1 MFDKVA
7 QIFVYNGGNMKSK
20 YNTGEPIDINELT
33 EEERKLAFHEW
44 AEGSEALEQLL
55 NEGYQKGFLSHAC
68 CGGDTG
74 RPYICYNLDNDYSR
88 KMAMA
93 VAEKLVNSDLDCKV
107 DFTSDFV
114 YTEEEYKDI
123 REHLLKTFPE
133 DFSKENM
140 PDSRCITEMNVQ
152 TKMENR
158 EEVFGAMSK
167 SIREAEL
174 DKVKLPQSEA
184 DIPKK
189 EFKKIKEEVQ
199 DDITTKSEDKFIADL
214 KSKTYTQKEITR
226 NDVKAMESPAV
237 EEPIAQVPITQGPEI
252 I

>member
-1 MFDKVA
+1 
-7 QIFVYNGGNMKSK
+7 MKSK
-20 YNTGEPIDINELT
+20 YNTGEPIDISKLT
-33 EEERKLAFHEW
+33 EEERRLAFHEW

-74 RPYICYNLDNDYSR
+74 RPYICYNLNNEHSR

-107 DFTSDFV
+107 DFTNDFY
-114 YTEEEYKDI
+114 YTEEEYKEMRD
-123 REHLLKTFPE
+123 HLLKTFPE

-140 PDSRCITEMNVQ
+140 PDSRGITELNVQ

-189 EFKKIKEEVQ
+189 EFKKAREEVQ
-199 DDITTKSEDKFIADL
+199 SDRTTKSENKFVSDL
-214 KSKTYTQKEITR
+214 QSQTYTPEEIAR
-226 NDVKAMESPAV
+226 NDAKAMETPAV
-237 EEPIAQVPITQGPEI
+237 EQPVIQAPVTQGPEMVI
-252 I
+252 

>member
-1 MFDKVA
+1 
-7 QIFVYNGGNMKSK
+7 MKSK
-20 YNTGEPIDINELT
+20 YNTGEPIDISKLT
-33 EEERKLAFHEW
+33 EEERRLAFHEW

-74 RPYICYNLDNDYSR
+74 RPYICYNLNNEHSR

-107 DFTSDFV
+107 DFTNDFY
-114 YTEEEYKDI
+114 YTEEEYKEMRD
-123 REHLLKTFPE
+123 HLLKTFPE

-140 PDSRCITEMNVQ
+140 PDSRGITELNVQ

-189 EFKKIKEEVQ
+189 EFKKSREEVQ
-199 DDITTKSEDKFIADL
+199 SDRTTKSENKFVSDL
-214 KSKTYTQKEITR
+214 QSQTYTLEEIAR
-226 NDVKAMESPAV
+226 NDAKAMETPAV
-237 EEPIAQVPITQGPEI
+237 EQPVIQAPVTQGPEMVI
-252 I
+252 